1 MMADALDSCDLPLL
15 QINNVLAHYII
26 RLGEVIVPSI
36 SCTKVCVELKD
47 IQSDLEGAMSLW
59 KQMCERTN
67 TSYYVS
73 QGWIETWCKSLENTR
88 KLYVMIIK
96 KDGEAVYACIVTSS
110 KKYRQGIIPTR
121 LVSVYSCGDL
131 YLDAVCSIY
140 NHFLKLKDVDIS
152 IYDIVKSIPL
162 KWEEFYFPGASIQ
175 EFPGNG
181 FEHYDQRYIIY
192 DYKKSAYYVDLHKI
206 GNTFDSY
213 LATLS
218 LNTRSQIR
226 RSVRFY
232 NEFGALQVAEADSI
246 DTAREMLEEMYYLG
260 NIRKESQGV
269 VSSINPY
276 VIKFNDDLLQARF
289 SFGEI
294 QVLKI
299 SAGEKLVGY
308 LYNHVYNGCVYFY
321 QCGFQYYE
329 DNKAR
334 PGLVTHALAIVYNAN
349 KKNTI
354 YDFGAGED
362 RYKKSLSNGN
372 NSIVWVRLLKPTVKM
387 QIFKVLKTMKE
398 RARIFL
404 SSFSSTGRGK
414 S

>member
-1 MMADALDSCDLPLL
+1 
-15 QINNVLAHYII
+15 
-26 RLGEVIVPSI
+26 
-36 SCTKVCVELKD
+36 
-47 IQSDLEGAMSLW
+47 
-59 KQMCERTN
+59 
-67 TSYYVS
+67 
-73 QGWIETWCKSLENTR
+73 
-88 KLYVMIIK
+88 MIIK
-96 KDGEAVYACIVTSS
+96 KDGEAVYASIVTSS
-110 KKYRQGIIPTR
+110 KKYRQGIVPTR

-140 NHFLKLKDVDIS
+140 NHFLQLKDVDIS
-152 IYDIVKSIPL
+152 IYDIVNSIPL
-162 KWEEFYFPGASIQ
+162 RWEEFYFPGASTQ

-192 DYKKSAYYVDLHKI
+192 DYKKSAYYIDLLKI

-232 NEFGALQVAEADSI
+232 NAFGALQVAEADSI
-246 DTAREMLEEMYYLG
+246 ETARQMLEEMYYLG
-260 NIRKESQGV
+260 NIRKESQGL

-289 SFGEI
+289 SFSEI

-299 SAGEKLVGY
+299 TAGEKLVGY
-308 LYNHVYNGCVYFY
+308 LYNHVYNGSVYFY

-372 NSIVWVRLLKPTVKM
+372 NSIVWVRLLKPTLKM
-387 QIFKVLKTMKE
+387 HIFKVLKTMKE

-404 SSFSSTGRGK
+404 GRFSSTVREK
-414 S
+414 A